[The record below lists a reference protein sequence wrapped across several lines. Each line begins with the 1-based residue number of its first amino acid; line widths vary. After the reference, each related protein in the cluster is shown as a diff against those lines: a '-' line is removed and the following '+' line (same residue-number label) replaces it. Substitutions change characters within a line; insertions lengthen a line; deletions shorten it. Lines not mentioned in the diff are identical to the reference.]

1 MSTPMHEPVFGE
13 SAWFAGSGPDDDV
26 VISTRVRL
34 ARNLTGLPFPQRM
47 SEKDRQELRVR
58 IVPLLADVA
67 AKPEFTHIDIQS
79 ARPEE
84 LTYLV
89 ERNILPRDLIE
100 DQPLLLCVRNDQ
112 NVTVIVNGADHIQ
125 VTGLRTGMQPQAVLS
140 DVRSLEEQLDE
151 TLRFAVDMNFG
162 YLTSDITSCGTGM
175 RCGTLVHVPALTES
189 GKLRNMLTQVQESG
203 FRVKRFASTNEKSL
217 GSVYQVS
224 DEGHFGKSEET
235 SIRELEA
242 VTGELVQAERENR
255 DILME
260 RPDSGFCTLVH
271 EARRY
276 METVT
281 SLETEEALR
290 TVLWLRVGAATGM
303 IEGMR
308 AEQFTPLLFEVQ
320 KNHILRVI
328 AAERGDTGTRGDRA
342 GITDSMVAAHRADLV
357 RRVL

>member
-1 MSTPMHEPVFGE
+1 MPESVFGE
-13 SAWFAGSGPDDDV
+13 PAWFSGSGPDDDV

-34 ARNLTGLPFPQRM
+34 ARNLAGLPFPQRM

-67 AKPEFTHIDIQS
+67 PKPAFRHIDIQS

-84 LTYLV
+84 RTYLV
-89 ERNILPRDLIE
+89 ERNILPRDLMH

-112 NVTVIVNGADHIQ
+112 RVTVIVNGIDHIQ
-125 VTGLRTGMQPQAVLS
+125 VTGLRTGMQPQSVLS

-151 TLRFAVDMNFG
+151 SLRFAVDMNFG

-175 RCGTLVHVPALTES
+175 RCGTLVHVPALTET
-189 GKLRNMLTQVQESG
+189 GQLRSTLAQVQESG
-203 FRVKRFASTNEKSL
+203 FRVKRFASTTEKSL

-224 DEGHFGKSEET
+224 DEGHYGKSEET
-235 SIRELEA
+235 AIRELEA

-255 DILME
+255 EILME
-260 RPDSGFCTLVH
+260 RPDSEFCTRIH
-271 EARRY
+271 EARRNV
-276 METVT
+276 ETVT

-308 AEQFTPLLFEVQ
+308 ADQFTPLLFEVQ

-328 AAERGDTGTRGDRA
+328 AAEGGATGTRGDRS
-342 GITDSMVAAHRADLV
+342 GITDSMVAAHRAELV
-357 RRVL
+357 RRLL